1 MTTPTP
7 GPPVE
12 ELARRADRAMRTF
25 RARSTAESAYT
36 LVRDALLSAE
46 DADAETRVL
55 NALAKHPG
63 WSRRS
68 QTEFVCKFGDRSAV
82 LTVPHPFHADQ
93 FTRLVTRVEV
103 NVCLGGG
110 ADDALM
116 RELQALAQ
124 RELQGLFDNE
134 GE

>member
-1 MTTPTP
+1 MHPQPP

-25 RARSTAESAYT
+25 RARSIAESTYS

-46 DADAETRVL
+46 DGSAEARVFG
-55 NALAKHPG
+55 ALAKHPG
-63 WSRRS
+63 WSRKS
-68 QTEFVCKFGDRSAV
+68 DTEFVCRFGGRSAV
-82 LTVPHPFHADQ
+82 LTVPRPFRADQ
-93 FTRLVTRVEV
+93 FARLITRVEV